1 MTVLHL
7 AAWGKCS
14 AEIVQVLIEAGA
26 DVDAVNS
33 YQCSPLH
40 LASEWRNPAIVPVL
54 LEAGA
59 KVNVLD
65 KWQQSPLF
73 LAALANKEAS
83 VVALMAAS
91 ADPHLGESPLTSSR
105 VSDEMKA
112 LIKRN
117 VNSEEPLFKCDKNNV
132 VKTKE
137 KCKVM

>member
-14 AEIVQVLIEAGA
+14 AKVVQVLIEAGA

-33 YQCSPLH
+33 FQDSPLH
-40 LASEWRNPAIVPVL
+40 YASIWNPALLRIL

-59 KVNVLD
+59 KVNVLN
-65 KWQQSPLF
+65 KWQNSPLCC
-73 LAALANKEAS
+73 AASFNQEAS

-91 ADPHLGESPLTSSR
+91 ADPHLGRSPLTSSR

-112 LIKRN
+112 LIESLLK
-117 VNSEEPLFKCDKNNV
+117 
-132 VKTKE
+132 
-137 KCKVM
+137 